1 MYRFGDGDGERR
13 GQWVTDFEILKISN
27 SEFSHHLAISYKIW
41 LIKLKR
47 TEIKVIGTDSIKER
61 SWEGRDAFTWRPK
74 SLG

>member
-27 SEFSHHLAISYKIW
+27 SEFSHHVAISHKIW